1 MGRVTFQ
8 TPSVNAL
15 LKRHV
20 VTTHTDAAPGF
31 SGTPLKKGTTDFAP
45 RFAAWWPSG
54 TADSNVMTLFTTSDG
69 LVLHML
75 RGFVRPAEFEGEL
88 RWVLQLADEVRAAGD
103 SLVRREDVIRR
114 RHEAR
119 LAQLRGRFGEPVAVD
134 TTRPPSPDAFQP
146 DRFWHHLIRMHE
158 QVLNDPGDVGLLPTV
173 NGRWDRSRKA
183 LATLPVPKAGD
194 GVVVA
199 AAGAGPA
206 PAPVPGAS
214 PRAAPRIPTPATP
227 APVSQAGA
235 NVGGVSN
242 GASAGPPPSP
252 TVGQRLAQQRQ
263 QQQAQ
268 AQAQQGA
275 AGRQRAAAAAQRQQ
289 AQSQQRL
296 AAANA
301 AASRARGL
309 GAGVTPGAVMNL
321 AAVAPTS
328 QDFHRAGQAAEA
340 DAAAN
345 AALAFYASGSAC
357 HEGCE
362 VPILR
367 ELQRTAPASTFRLFE
382 ATRAADAA
390 AGYAAL
396 ARITGRDLGHDEAA
410 WRRLLERMTPG
421 KRRR

>member
-8 TPSVNAL
+8 TPSVKAL
-15 LKRHV
+15 LKQHV

-45 RFAAWWPSG
+45 QFAAWWPSG

-75 RGFVRPAEFEGEL
+75 RGYVRPAEFEGEL

-134 TTRPPSPDAFQP
+134 TTRPPSPDAFEP

-158 QVLNDPGDVGLLPTV
+158 QVLDDPGDVGLLPTV

-199 AAGAGPA
+199 AAGAGRAPA
-206 PAPVPGAS
+206 APVPGA

-242 GASAGPPPSP
+242 SAGPPPDP
-252 TVGQRLAQQRQ
+252 TVGQRLAQERQ

-268 AQAQQGA
+268 SQAQQGA

-289 AQSQQRL
+289 TQSQGRRD
-296 AAANA
+296 AANA
-301 AASRARGL
+301 AASRVRGL
-309 GAGVTPGAVMNL
+309 GAGVTANAVMNL

-328 QDFHRAGQAAEA
+328 QDFHRARQAADA
-340 DAAAN
+340 VAAAD
-345 AALAFYASGSAC
+345 AALAFYVNGSAC

-362 VPILR
+362 VRVLR

-382 ATRAADAA
+382 ATREADAA
-390 AGYAAL
+390 AAYAAL

-410 WRRLLERMTPG
+410 WRRLLERMTPA